1 MRVRAKLSGKNF
13 RQGTLT
19 VKLLI
24 TIDTEGDNA
33 WAKKGHEQSTRNAR
47 FLPRFQE
54 FCERFGSKPTY
65 LATYEMAKDDFF
77 VEFARDALRRDVCEV
92 GLHPHP
98 WNSPPLQKLTFDD
111 VRTQPYM
118 IEYPQ
123 SVVRDKVRVLTELL
137 SERLETRLR
146 SHRAGRWA
154 FDAMYAKVLRE
165 YGVQIDCSVTPF
177 KRWDWAAQRC
187 GAPLRVIPPDYSEF
201 PAEPYFLDPDDIS
214 RPGNTSMLEIPMTII
229 ANHGKLL
236 ASVYS
241 SVPGSMQR
249 VIRGVFGQPVIWF
262 RPSRRRNRREMIRVA
277 EHCFAQNTGYIMFM
291 LHSSELMPGGSPSFP
306 DEASIER
313 LYEDME
319 SVFRWVY
326 DQGAR
331 GATCS
336 EYYEALT
343 GTKRHA
349 SA

>member
-1 MRVRAKLSGKNF
+1 VN
-13 RQGTLT
+13 
-19 VKLLI
+19 LLI

-33 WAKKGHEQSTRNAR
+33 WAKRGHEQSTRNAR

-54 FCERFGSKPTY
+54 FCESFGYKPTY

-77 VEFARDALRRDVCEV
+77 VEFARDALRRNACEA

-111 VRTQPYM
+111 MRTQPYM

-123 SVVRDKVRVLTELL
+123 SVIRDKVRFLTDLL
-137 SERLETRLR
+137 TERLETRLR

-154 FDAMYAKVLRE
+154 FDATYAKVLRE
-165 YGVQIDCSVTPF
+165 CGFQVDCSVTPF
-177 KRWDWAAQRC
+177 KKWDWAAQRS
-187 GAPLRVIPPDYSEF
+187 GEPLRVTPPDYSGF

-214 RPGNTSMLEIPMTII
+214 RPGDASMLEIPMTII
-229 ANHGKLL
+229 PNHGKLL
-236 ASVYS
+236 ASVYRA
-241 SVPGSMQR
+241 VPGPMQR
-249 VIRGVFGQPVIWF
+249 VLRGAFGQPVSWF
-262 RPSRRRNRREMIRVA
+262 RPSRRRNRREMIRLA
-277 EHCFAQNTGYIMFM
+277 EHRFARNASYIMFM

-306 DEASIER
+306 DAASIDK

-319 SVFRWVY
+319 FVFRWVY

-336 EYYEALT
+336 QYYEAFT
-343 GTKRHA
+343 GMTRNA